1 MISFIVNHILR
12 KIFLPRNQIVML
24 AYELFATTI
33 TIVVL
38 YQAGLSYKFN
48 YGEGN
53 VFSFLVVGEIALI
66 LPLTLAERI
75 IEKFQNIFN
84 QQFFQTLSFV
94 KIDPYKY
101 LLKASLKEMLF
112 PLLRLSLLLS
122 FSFSMFAIN
131 VSMESLFLFLC
142 IQFMAI
148 FLFYFLG
155 SIAIEIFLWSKK
167 GLRFYHTLN
176 TIAALLGGAYFPADN
191 FPIAIKE
198 MAQFLPHSL
207 VLTSS
212 RAIFS
217 GVSSV
222 GIYFLGLGFWISA
235 LFVVHKCLKN
245 RPYRLQNI

>member
-1 MISFIVNHILR
+1 MISFIVNLILR
-12 KIFLPRNQIVML
+12 KIYLPKNQIVML
-24 AYELFATTI
+24 AYEFFATSI

-75 IEKFQNIFN
+75 IEKFQIIFN
-84 QQFFQTLSFV
+84 QQFFHTLSFV
-94 KIDPYKY
+94 KIDPYKF
-101 LLKASLKEMLF
+101 LLRAALKEMLF

-131 VSMESLFLFLC
+131 VSMDSLFLFLC
-142 IQFMAI
+142 IQLLASL
-148 FLFYFLG
+148 LFYFLG

-191 FPIAIKE
+191 FPVAIKK
-198 MAQFLPHSL
+198 MAQFLPHTL

-212 RAIFS
+212 RTIFS
-217 GVSSV
+217 GNSSI
-222 GIYFLGLGFWISA
+222 GIYFLGMGLWISA
-235 LFVVHKCLKN
+235 LFIAHKYLKN
-245 RPYRLQNI
+245 RPNRLQNI

>member
-24 AYELFATTI
+24 AYEFFATTI

-66 LPLTLAERI
+66 LPLTLAERV
-75 IEKFQNIFN
+75 IEKFQTIFN
-84 QQFFQTLSFV
+84 QQFFHTLSFV
-94 KIDPYKY
+94 KIDPYKF
-101 LLKASLKEMLF
+101 LLKTSIKEMLF

-122 FSFSMFAIN
+122 FSFSLFAIN
-131 VSMESLFLFLC
+131 VSIESLFLFFC
-142 IQFMAI
+142 IQLLSL
-148 FLFYFLG
+148 FLFCFLG
-155 SIAIEIFLWSKK
+155 LIAIEIFLWSKK

-176 TIAALLGGAYFPADN
+176 TVAALLGGAYFPADN

-198 MAQFLPHSL
+198 MAQYLPHSL
-207 VLTSS
+207 ILSSS

-217 GVSSV
+217 GVSSI
-222 GIYFLGLGFWISA
+222 GIYFLGLGFWILA